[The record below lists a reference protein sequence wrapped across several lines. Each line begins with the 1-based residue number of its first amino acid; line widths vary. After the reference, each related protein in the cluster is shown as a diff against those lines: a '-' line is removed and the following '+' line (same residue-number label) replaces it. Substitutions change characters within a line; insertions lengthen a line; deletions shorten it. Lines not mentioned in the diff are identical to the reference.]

1 MGDSILNT
9 NLFVFPVQLSVFKDP
24 GHSGLGVEAGSP
36 QINAAAMEHWPLTH
50 TSTITRARTRT
61 TDTHTTSVHLSHK
74 HKVSSSSGAR
84 TAARL
89 APLVRKDSAQTKII
103 FADKYATVHQ

>member
-36 QINAAAMEHWPLTH
+36 QINAAAMKHWPLTH
-50 TSTITRARTRT
+50 TSTITRA
-61 TDTHTTSVHLSHK
+61 HAH
-74 HKVSSSSGAR
+74 
-84 TAARL
+84 
-89 APLVRKDSAQTKII
+89 
-103 FADKYATVHQ
+103 ADH